1 MTAQNLFL
9 NLIINIAEKGY
20 ENDEIFE
27 SFSKEKQEVLTDFY
41 NNAQYYED
49 FIEINNKYEYGYYD
63 QIVEKKLEQLRKTKK
78 EKNKKQE
85 RGFER

>member
-27 SFSKEKQEVLTDFY
+27 SFSNRGTRS
-41 NNAQYYED
+41 
-49 FIEINNKYEYGYYD
+49 INRF
-63 QIVEKKLEQLRKTKK
+63 L
-78 EKNKKQE
+78 
-85 RGFER
+85 

>member
-27 SFSKEKQEVLTDFY
+27 SFSKEKQEVLTDF
-41 NNAQYYED
+41 
-49 FIEINNKYEYGYYD
+49 NNK
-63 QIVEKKLEQLRKTKK
+63 RK
-78 EKNKKQE
+78 
-85 RGFER
+85 RGISPF